1 MDKNYIAQLYQDKTI
16 TNKGVLNAIIRGW
29 ITIADAVEILG
40 DDNAMDTVRT
50 AKLMEISKVCNAV
63 IVAGVDVAVGDQS
76 EGVHMEHFNLAL
88 EDQNNINNLF
98 RVVELGGTE
107 FPYQAD
113 DGSCKVY
120 SATEIAAIYIAA
132 QTLITTQ
139 TAYHNAL
146 KAYVNTLTE
155 SEEIAAVQYG
165 MELPE
170 PFASELASKL
180 AVAQAQMEAILQR
193 LGEVA

>member
-1 MDKNYIAQLYQDKTI
+1 MDKNYIAQLYQDKAI

-40 DDNAMDTVRT
+40 DDNAMDTVRA
-50 AKLMEISKVCNAV
+50 AKLMEISKTCNAV
-63 IVAGVDVAVGDQS
+63 IVAGVDVPVGDQS

-120 SATEIAAIYIAA
+120 SANEIAAIYIAA

-146 KAYVNTLTE
+146 KAYVNALTE
-155 SEEIAAVQYG
+155 SEEIATVQYG

-180 AVAQAQMEAILQR
+180 AVAQTQMEAILQR
-193 LGEVA
+193 LGEAA